1 MFLKHTSNA
10 YIYKDIKKKI
20 SENENYIY
28 HNETEENK
36 IKHML
41 SSGLNNLNFKII
53 AKKEL
58 NQFTTLIQVDI

>member
-1 MFLKHTSNA
+1 MSWWRWFFPLTITYPYEFKYPLSS
-10 YIYKDIKKKI
+10 IVD
-20 SENENYIY
+20 
-28 HNETEENK
+28 ETEENK

-53 AKKEL
+53 AKKQL

>member
-1 MFLKHTSNA
+1 
-10 YIYKDIKKKI
+10 
-20 SENENYIY
+20 
-28 HNETEENK
+28 
-36 IKHML
+36 ML